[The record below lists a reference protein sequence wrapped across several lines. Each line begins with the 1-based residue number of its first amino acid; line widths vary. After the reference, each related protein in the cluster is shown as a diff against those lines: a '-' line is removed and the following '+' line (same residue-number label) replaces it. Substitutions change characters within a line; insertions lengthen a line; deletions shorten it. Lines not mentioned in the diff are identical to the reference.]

1 MDKNKYIASKYNN
14 LKAIAYKFARGRPW
28 HEDLLQESLMSAIQ
42 SPNIDKLIANDE
54 LEFYVI
60 RSMYT
65 SSTSPKSK
73 FYRKYVQIRHTHVD
87 FIERLHEYDPISFDI
102 LELNENMDILVSRL
116 SEFERMVFEEYIFT
130 DFSYK
135 QLSEKTNIP
144 VIYLYRTVES
154 ATKKLRDGII
164 RKNKPL

>member
-1 MDKNKYIASKYNN
+1 MDKNKYINSKYES

-28 HEDLLQESLMSAIQ
+28 HQDLLQEALLSAIQ
-42 SPNIDKLIANDE
+42 SPNIDGLIERNE

-60 RSMYT
+60 RSMYV
-65 SSTSPKSK
+65 SATSPKSK
-73 FYRKYVQIRHTHVD
+73 FYRKYVQVRYTHVD
-87 FIERLHEYDPISFDI
+87 FIERLHEYDPVSFDI

-164 RKNKPL
+164 RQDK